1 MLLFVYLFAD
11 LDEGRQADSIVKSW
25 GVVEFHYHGWDVKNF
40 DTLPV
45 SDSIPVPNGEYRVID
60 DYGPL
65 HLKGKWEYYKRDWK
79 TREFKPALGSILKGY
94 PLDLLDWG
102 RYLVFYIRGKGRY
115 EIGIQSV
122 YHGFCGGFLLRDQT
136 LDTSW
141 KKVKIDLTTLRKVF
155 NVYNPPGWIWNQ
167 GTSPGCWAWGKD
179 DKGSGFVPL
188 IIGIAPLADTFGTY
202 EYEIE
207 LSPIYLVR

>member
-79 TREFKPALGSILKGY
+79 TREFKPALGSILRGY

-102 RYLVFYIRGKGRY
+102 RYLVFYIRGKGKY
-115 EIGIQSV
+115 EIGGEIV
-122 YHGFCGGFLLRDQT
+122 YQQYCRGFIIRNLT

-141 KKVKIDLTTLRKVF
+141 REIRIDLDSLKKGFDV
-155 NVYNPPGWIWNQ
+155 NNPPGWIWND
-167 GTSPGCWAWGKD
+167 GGSPACWAWGKD
-179 DKGSGFVPL
+179 GKKSGFVPMRWA
-188 IIGIAPLADTFGTY
+188 IIPLADTFGTY

>member
-1 MLLFVYLFAD
+1 MLFFVYLIAD
-11 LDEGRQADSIVKSW
+11 LDESKQMDSILKAVGAVKYEY
-25 GVVEFHYHGWDVKNF
+25 GGWEIANF

-45 SDSIPVPNGEYRVID
+45 SDSIPVPDGEYRVID
-60 DYGPL
+60 NYGPL

-79 TREFKPALGSILKGY
+79 TREFKPALGSILRGY

-115 EIGIQSV
+115 NIWGLIV
-122 YHGFCGGFLLRDQT
+122 YRRYCRGFIVRNQI

-141 KKVKIDLTTLRKVF
+141 IEIRIDLDTLKEVF
-155 NVYNPPGWIWNQ
+155 DVYNPPGWIWSE
-167 GTSPGCWAWGKD
+167 GGSPACWAWGKD
-179 DKGSGFVPL
+179 GKKSGFVPMRWA
-188 IIGIAPLADTFGTY
+188 IIPLADTFGTY